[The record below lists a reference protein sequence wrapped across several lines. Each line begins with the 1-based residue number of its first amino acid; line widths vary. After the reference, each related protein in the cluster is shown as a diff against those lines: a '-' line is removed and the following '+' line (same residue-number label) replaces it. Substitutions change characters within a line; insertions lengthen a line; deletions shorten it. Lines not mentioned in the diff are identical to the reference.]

1 MTNEAK
7 YATMQLFEKTMVMQ
21 RKLYSV
27 DKPLVMGIL
36 NVTPDS
42 FFDGGRYVSDEAVV
56 QRARDI
62 VAEGADIIDLGAVS
76 TRPGAETPGQE
87 AELRRLLPA
96 LRMLRAEFPHVPIS
110 IDTFRA
116 SVAEECVKAGADI
129 INDISGGLFDDRMF
143 PAIAALQVPYVL
155 MHNRTTPDRMAQ
167 ATQYTDVVAE
177 VIRFLSERLET
188 LYRLGAK
195 DVVIDP
201 GFGFAKTLDQNYEL
215 MRRLDEFAVFD
226 EPLLVGISRKSMI
239 YKLLGNTPD
248 EVLAGTTALNT
259 YALLH
264 GAKILRVHDVAE
276 AVQCRTIVSKLI
288 K

>member
-1 MTNEAK
+1 
-7 YATMQLFEKTMVMQ
+7 MVLQ
-21 RKLYSV
+21 KKIYYT

-42 FFDGGRYVSDEAVV
+42 FFDGGRYIDEKSVMR
-56 QRARDI
+56 RARDI
-62 VAEGADIIDLGAVS
+62 VGQGADIIDLGAVS
-76 TRPGAETPGQE
+76 TRPGAATPDHE
-87 AELRRLLPA
+87 AELQRLLPV
-96 LRMLRAEFPHVPIS
+96 LKMLRAEFPHIPIS

-116 SVAEECVKAGADI
+116 SVAERCVEAGADI
-129 INDISGGLFDDRMF
+129 INDISGGLFDERML
-143 PAIAALQVPYVL
+143 PTVAALQVPYVL

-177 VIRFLSERLET
+177 VIRFLSEKLET
-188 LYRLGAK
+188 LYRLGTK
-195 DVVIDP
+195 DVIIDP
-201 GFGFAKTLDQNYEL
+201 GFGFAKTVDQNYEL

-248 EVLAGTTALNT
+248 DALNGTTALNT

-264 GAKILRVHDVAE
+264 GAKYLRVHDVAE

-288 K
+288 

>member
-1 MTNEAK
+1 
-7 YATMQLFEKTMVMQ
+7 MVLQ
-21 RKLYSV
+21 KKIYDC
-27 DKPLVMGIL
+27 DKPLIMGIL

-42 FFDGGRYVSDEAVV
+42 FFDGGRYLTDEAVV
-56 QRARDI
+56 ARARQL
-62 VAEGADIIDLGAVS
+62 VAEGTDILDLGAVS
-76 TRPGAETPGQE
+76 TRPGASLPDAD
-87 AELRRLLPA
+87 AELQRLLP
-96 LRMLRAEFPHVPIS
+96 MLELVRAEFPTVPLS

-167 ATQYTDVVAE
+167 DTRYDDVTAE
-177 VIRFLSERLET
+177 VVRFLSEKLDT

-195 DVVIDP
+195 DVIIDP
-201 GFGFAKTLDQNYEL
+201 GFGFAKTLEQNYEL
-215 MRRLDEFAVFD
+215 MRHLDAFAVFD

-248 EVLAGTTALNT
+248 DALNGTTVLNT
-259 YALLH
+259 FALLH
-264 GAKILRVHDVAE
+264 GAKILRVHDVKE
-276 AVQCRTIVSKLI
+276 AVQCVKIVSLLKNT
-288 K
+288 